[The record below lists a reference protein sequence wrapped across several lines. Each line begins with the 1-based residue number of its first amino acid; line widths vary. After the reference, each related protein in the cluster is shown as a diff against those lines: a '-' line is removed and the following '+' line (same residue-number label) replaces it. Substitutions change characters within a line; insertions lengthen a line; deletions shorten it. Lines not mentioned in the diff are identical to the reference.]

1 VYGKDVSIRR
11 ASLILFWEYQAGAP
25 NGHHWAVSG
34 ARAGE
39 LILGAYNTLTY
50 IAMDI
55 FTIVPTFI
63 GLVFI
68 IVVGTILFK
77 VGKGLAEWANNNSMP
92 VQSEH
97 VRIVAKRSE
106 TRGHS
111 EGPVSTRYYV
121 TFELLSGDRREL
133 SIHGKEYGMLSEG
146 DEGTLTYQGTRY
158 RGFDRDRG

>member
-1 VYGKDVSIRR
+1 
-11 ASLILFWEYQAGAP
+11 
-25 NGHHWAVSG
+25 
-34 ARAGE
+34 
-39 LILGAYNTLTY
+39 
-50 IAMDI
+50 MDI
-55 FTIVPTFI
+55 FTIVPIFI

-68 IVVGTILFK
+68 IVVGTILFQ

-92 VQSEH
+92 VKSEH

-133 SIHGKEYGMLSEG
+133 SIHGKEYGVLSEG